1 MTLLTIVQVMAV
13 VCAGLLAGIFLGDRA
28 GFAYARPA
36 LSASSFVQCQQIIH
50 RHFVKMMPPLS
61 ITAVLAGAAWLF
73 LLRTQWRDA
82 EFWLIAVSTCGFA
95 FNLVMTRA
103 VNVPIN
109 NQLMTWSVADPPANL
124 RELWAPW
131 ERVHTIRTIVAVGA
145 FVLEAVALG
154 LLTRG

>member
-36 LSASSFVQCQQIIH
+36 LSPSSFVQI
-50 RHFVKMMPPLS
+50 
-61 ITAVLAGAAWLF
+61 
-73 LLRTQWRDA
+73 
-82 EFWLIAVSTCGFA
+82 
-95 FNLVMTRA
+95 TRA

-109 NQLMTWSVADPPANL
+109 NQLMTWSAAAPPANL